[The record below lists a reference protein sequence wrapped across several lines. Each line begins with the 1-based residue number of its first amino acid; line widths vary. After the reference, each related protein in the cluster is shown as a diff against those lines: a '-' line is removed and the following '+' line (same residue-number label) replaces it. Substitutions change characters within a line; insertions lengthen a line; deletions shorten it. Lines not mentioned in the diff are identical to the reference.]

1 MVHSYVLKIGFMV
14 TLTVVKIIVSKKIGK
29 SFVPEQECSFL
40 QVLQDLI
47 LEAIVRSAT
56 HFGRGFANNTTK
68 TT

>member
-1 MVHSYVLKIGFMV
+1 MV

-56 HFGRGFANNTTK
+56 HFERGFANNTTK
-68 TT
+68 SPSFLCI